1 MTSIFGKQPFRSVKL
16 FRRNRRNTDKV
27 EVIKKRFKLHKEQSQ
42 PNDTKLKEIGFL
54 IEVNSI
60 N

>member
-1 MTSIFGKQPFRSVKL
+1 MTSIFGKRTFGSVKL
-16 FRRNRRNTDKV
+16 FRWNADKV

-42 PNDTKLKEIGFL
+42 PNDTKLKEIGYL

-60 N
+60 D